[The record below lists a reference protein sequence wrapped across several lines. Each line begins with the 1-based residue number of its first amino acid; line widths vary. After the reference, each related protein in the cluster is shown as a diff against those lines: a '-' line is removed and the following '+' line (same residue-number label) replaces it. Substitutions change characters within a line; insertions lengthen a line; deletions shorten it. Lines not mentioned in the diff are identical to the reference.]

1 MNAVLDTIVTGLRQ
15 SLPEQEA
22 RVPIPQLQTSP
33 HYNVPCL
40 SLVDYLTRP
49 DKNGIIAEFKRA
61 SPSRGTYR
69 LDADL
74 SETTR
79 GYMQAGCSGL
89 SILTEPHHFQGSLE
103 DLRLARRLHLCPILR
118 KDFMLEPY
126 QVHEARAAGADVI
139 LLIAALLDKSK
150 VAEMVGL
157 AHDLGMEVLFECHG
171 VEDLDLWRPDIDM
184 IGVNSR
190 NLSTLDMDPDRFETM
205 APDLPSDSVWVAES
219 GLRGGQD
226 IAAARALGY
235 SGFLIGDAFLR
246 TSLPHRECLRIAREL
261 AEIQGQ

>member
-1 MNAVLDTIVTGLRQ
+1 MNAILDTIVAGLRS
-15 SLPEQEA
+15 SLPGQEA

-33 HYNVPCL
+33 HYDVPCL

-61 SPSRGTYR
+61 SPSRGAYR

-79 GYMQAGCSGL
+79 GYMQSGCSGL
-89 SILTEPHHFQGSLE
+89 SILTEPDHFQGSLE

-126 QVHEARAAGADVI
+126 QVHEARSAGADVI
-139 LLIAALLDKSK
+139 LLIAALLDKAK
-150 VAEMVGL
+150 VEEMVGL
-157 AHDLGMEVLFECHG
+157 AHDLGMEVLFECHS
-171 VEDLDLWRPDIDM
+171 VEDLDLWTPGIDM
-184 IGVNSR
+184 VGVNSR
-190 NLSTLDMDPDRFETM
+190 NLSTLDMDAHRFERM
-205 APDLPSDSVWVAES
+205 VSDLPKDSVWVAES
-219 GLRGGQD
+219 GMRGAPD

-246 TSLPHRECLRIAREL
+246 NSLPHQECARIVRALTDVKE
-261 AEIQGQ
+261 E

>member
-15 SLPEQEA
+15 SLPGQEA

-40 SLVDYLTRP
+40 SLVDYLSRP

-61 SPSRGTYR
+61 SPSRGAYR

-126 QVHEARAAGADVI
+126 LVHEARAAGADVI

-150 VAEMVGL
+150 VGL
-157 AHDLGMEVLFECHG
+157 G
-171 VEDLDLWRPDIDM
+171 
-184 IGVNSR
+184 S
-190 NLSTLDMDPDRFETM
+190 
-205 APDLPSDSVWVAES
+205 
-219 GLRGGQD
+219 
-226 IAAARALGY
+226 
-235 SGFLIGDAFLR
+235 
-246 TSLPHRECLRIAREL
+246 
-261 AEIQGQ
+261 

>member
-1 MNAVLDTIVTGLRQ
+1 MNAALDTIVTGLRQ
-15 SLPEQEA
+15 SLPGQEA

-33 HYNVPCL
+33 HYDVPCL

-61 SPSRGTYR
+61 SPSRGAYR

-79 GYMQAGCSGL
+79 GYMQSGCSGL
-89 SILTEPHHFQGSLE
+89 SILTEPDHFQGSLE

-150 VAEMVGL
+150 VAELVGL
-157 AHDLGMEVLFECHG
+157 AHDLGMEVLLECHG
-171 VEDLDLWRPDIDM
+171 VEDLDLWTPGIDM
-184 IGVNSR
+184 VGVNSR
-190 NLSTLDMDPDRFETM
+190 NLSTLDMDAHRFERM
-205 APDLPSDSVWVAES
+205 VSDLPKDSVWVAES
-219 GLRGGQD
+219 GMQGAPD

-246 TSLPHRECLRIAREL
+246 NSLPHQECARIVREL
-261 AEIQGQ
+261 TEVKGE